1 MSANTTPSF
10 LRGCAAAG
18 RVSRFRARVPFFF
31 CQKKDTK
38 ENHLNLRFKDP
49 LARRGVYEFGSMY
62 SRMKYAGYHC
72 RSKGLCLRSPA
83 RRLARPLASATVGAI
98 FFYRMG
104 DYQIAPKPPGGRL
117 WLVAA
122 NAAGEFKTPPAGE
135 TGDPSSVSFADTCL
149 PAGRSVRGSDR
160 PPACHS
166 TPRPPG
172 GRLTGVIY
180 ARRRGGGCRRRRGWC
195 RCTRSRRVPG
205 SGAWGGYPRGCPPA
219 DGDTASTPRPRPRP
233 ARRYGYRRC
242 PGGGGCRMASRHP
255 ATRRR

>member
-31 CQKKDTK
+31 CQKKGTK

-122 NAAGEFKTPPAGE
+122 DAAGVWGTPP
-135 TGDPSSVSFADTCL
+135 TGGTGSFTPLCGYTSSVSFADTCL

-166 TPRPPG
+166 TP
-172 GRLTGVIY
+172 
-180 ARRRGGGCRRRRGWC
+180 
-195 RCTRSRRVPG
+195 
-205 SGAWGGYPRGCPPA
+205 
-219 DGDTASTPRPRPRP
+219 
-233 ARRYGYRRC
+233 
-242 PGGGGCRMASRHP
+242 
-255 ATRRR
+255 

>member
-31 CQKKDTK
+31 CQKKGTK

-122 NAAGEFKTPPAGE
+122 DAAGEFKTPPARRDEGF
-135 TGDPSSVSFADTCL
+135 TPLRGYTSSVSLRLTPVSL
-149 PAGRSVRGSDR
+149 RVGRSAG
-160 PPACHS
+160 
-166 TPRPPG
+166 
-172 GRLTGVIY
+172 LTGHRPVIQHREPLKGK
-180 ARRRGGGCRRRRGWC
+180 ANRGHM
-195 RCTRSRRVPG
+195 RS
-205 SGAWGGYPRGCPPA
+205 
-219 DGDTASTPRPRPRP
+219 
-233 ARRYGYRRC
+233 
-242 PGGGGCRMASRHP
+242 
-255 ATRRR
+255 

>member
-1 MSANTTPSF
+1 MGNAACGGTGA
-10 LRGCAAAG
+10 LRRCAAAG

-31 CQKKDTK
+31 CQKKGTK

-62 SRMKYAGYHC
+62 SRMKYVGYHC

-104 DYQIAPKPPGGRL
+104 DYQIAPKPPGGGFGRWRL
-117 WLVAA
+117 
-122 NAAGEFKTPPAGE
+122 TPPGSLKRRLRGGTRALRRCAA
-135 TGDPSSVSFADTCL
+135 TPHPALRATCL

-166 TPRPPG
+166 TPRTPQG
-172 GRLTGVIY
+172 GRLKWV
-180 ARRRGGGCRRRRGWC
+180 RR
-195 RCTRSRRVPG
+195 
-205 SGAWGGYPRGCPPA
+205 
-219 DGDTASTPRPRPRP
+219 STPRTSQREGFGLRLEVR
-233 ARRYGYRRC
+233 ASMQRRISAQT
-242 PGGGGCRMASRHP
+242 PLKSLITSALE
-255 ATRRR
+255 

>member
-1 MSANTTPSF
+1 MSANTTLSF

-31 CQKKDTK
+31 CQKKGTK
-38 ENHLNLRFKDP
+38 ENHLNLRFKNP
-49 LARRGVYEFGSMY
+49 LARRGVYEFGSMF

-117 WLVAA
+117 WLVEAD
-122 NAAGEFKTPPAGE
+122 AAGEFKTPPARRDEGF
-135 TGDPSSVSFADTCL
+135 TPLRGYTSSAPYGGTCL

-160 PPACHS
+160 SPACHS
-166 TPRPPG
+166 TPRPPRGKANG
-172 GRLTGVIY
+172 GHI
-180 ARRRGGGCRRRRGWC
+180 
-195 RCTRSRRVPG
+195 RS
-205 SGAWGGYPRGCPPA
+205 
-219 DGDTASTPRPRPRP
+219 
-233 ARRYGYRRC
+233 
-242 PGGGGCRMASRHP
+242 
-255 ATRRR
+255 

>member
-1 MSANTTPSF
+1 MN
-10 LRGCAAAG
+10 L
-18 RVSRFRARVPFFF
+18 PFIQSISLFIGNILLCLVF
-31 CQKKDTK
+31 CQKKGTK

-122 NAAGEFKTPPAGE
+122 DAAGEFKTPPARRDEGF
-135 TGDPSSVSFADTCL
+135 TPLRGYTSSVSLRLTPVSL
-149 PAGRSVRGSDR
+149 RVGRSAG
-160 PPACHS
+160 
-166 TPRPPG
+166 
-172 GRLTGVIY
+172 LTGHRPVIQH
-180 ARRRGGGCRRRRGWC
+180 RE
-195 RCTRSRRVPG
+195 
-205 SGAWGGYPRGCPPA
+205 PPQ
-219 DGDTASTPRPRPRP
+219 GE
-233 ARRYGYRRC
+233 G
-242 PGGGGCRMASRHP
+242 
-255 ATRRR
+255 

>member
-31 CQKKDTK
+31 CQKKGTK

-72 RSKGLCLRSPA
+72 RSKGLRLRSPA

-104 DYQIAPKPPGGRL
+104 DYQIAPKPPEGRL

-122 NAAGEFKTPPAGE
+122 DAAGEFKTPPARRDEGF
-135 TGDPSSVSFADTCL
+135 TPLRGYTSSV
-149 PAGRSVRGSDR
+149 P
-160 PPACHS
+160 
-166 TPRPPG
+166 
-172 GRLTGVIY
+172 
-180 ARRRGGGCRRRRGWC
+180 
-195 RCTRSRRVPG
+195 
-205 SGAWGGYPRGCPPA
+205 
-219 DGDTASTPRPRPRP
+219 
-233 ARRYGYRRC
+233 YG
-242 PGGGGCRMASRHP
+242 
-255 ATRRR
+255 

>member
-1 MSANTTPSF
+1 MSANTTLSF

-31 CQKKDTK
+31 CQKKGTK
-38 ENHLNLRFKDP
+38 ENHLNLRFKNP

-122 NAAGEFKTPPAGE
+122 DAAGEFKTPPARRDEGF
-135 TGDPSSVSFADTCL
+135 TPLRGYTSSVSL
-149 PAGRSVRGSDR
+149 
-160 PPACHS
+160 
-166 TPRPPG
+166 
-172 GRLTGVIY
+172 RLTPVSLRVGRFAGLTGHRPVIQH
-180 ARRRGGGCRRRRGWC
+180 RE
-195 RCTRSRRVPG
+195 
-205 SGAWGGYPRGCPPA
+205 PPQ
-219 DGDTASTPRPRPRP
+219 GE
-233 ARRYGYRRC
+233 G
-242 PGGGGCRMASRHP
+242 
-255 ATRRR
+255 

>member
-31 CQKKDTK
+31 CQKKGTK

-83 RRLARPLASATVGAI
+83 RRLARPLVSATVGAI

-104 DYQIAPKPPGGRL
+104 DYQIAPKPPEGRL

-122 NAAGEFKTPPAGE
+122 DAAGEFKTPPARRDEGF
-135 TGDPSSVSFADTCL
+135 TPLRGYTSSAPYGAPVSLRVGRFADLTGHR
-149 PAGRSVRGSDR
+149 PVRSAN
-160 PPACHS
+160 PQ
-166 TPRPPG
+166 G
-172 GRLTGVIY
+172 GRPTGVIC

-205 SGAWGGYPRGCPPA
+205 SGA
-219 DGDTASTPRPRPRP
+219 
-233 ARRYGYRRC
+233 
-242 PGGGGCRMASRHP
+242 
-255 ATRRR
+255 